1 MFKSSSVISS
11 EILEEFS
18 TSTSLSR
25 TIEKYFLV
33 GNLFVFDTPNHRFGT
48 QTDINS
54 LYILFTLNKLIII
67 L

>member
-1 MFKSSSVISS
+1 MFKSSSAISS

-18 TSTSLSR
+18 
-25 TIEKYFLV
+25 IEKFFLV
-33 GNLFVFDTPNHRFGT
+33 RNLFVFDTPNHRFGT

-54 LYILFTLNKLIII
+54 LSIIY